1 MKTQVAI
8 IGGGPS
14 GLLLGQLLHVQG
26 IDAVVLDT
34 HASVMEGSISAIQRR
49 VMVESHNLHRAKLLL
64 IEAEEILNG
73 TGPADGIFD

>member
-1 MKTQVAI
+1 MEELVRTNDAVFLSWLTARLN
-8 IGGGPS
+8 GEN
-14 GLLLGQLLHVQG
+14 

-64 IEAEEILNG
+64 IEAEGILNG

>member
-1 MKTQVAI
+1 MEELVRTNDAVFLSWLTARLN
-8 IGGGPS
+8 GEN
-14 GLLLGQLLHVQG
+14 

-34 HASVMEGSISAIQRR
+34 HASVMEGSILAIQRR

>member
-1 MKTQVAI
+1 MEELVRTNDAVFLSWLTARLN
-8 IGGGPS
+8 GEN
-14 GLLLGQLLHVQG
+14 

-34 HASVMEGSISAIQRR
+34 HTSVMEGSISAIQRR